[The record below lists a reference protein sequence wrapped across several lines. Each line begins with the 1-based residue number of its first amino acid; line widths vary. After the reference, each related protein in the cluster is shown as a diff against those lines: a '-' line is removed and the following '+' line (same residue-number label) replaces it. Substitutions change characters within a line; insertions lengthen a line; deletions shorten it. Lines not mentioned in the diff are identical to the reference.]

1 MKNLYQMP
9 SEEVLKQ
16 YGTSKD
22 GLTDE
27 RAKEKL
33 EKDGENALA
42 EGKKNQPLVCLF
54 LSLQIC

>member
-22 GLTDE
+22 GLTDG

-42 EGKKNQPLVCLF
+42 DGMK
-54 LSLQIC
+54 

>member
-16 YGTSKD
+16 YGTSKE
-22 GLTDE
+22 GLTGE

-42 EGKKNQPLVCLF
+42 EGKKKSAFSVFISQYED
-54 LSLQIC
+54 